1 MSLVALAISLLP
13 MSQSSITDIKSA
25 EQVRLNACIEL
36 ADTDAEAAFEES
48 LAWLGEGARP
58 AARYCNAIALIG
70 LGNYREAAARFEELA
85 NAPDAGGLADRAI
98 YLAQAGNA
106 WLTAGYPDA
115 ALVALDNAVKIA
127 ETDPDIRIDRAAA
140 NLMMGNYDQAIEDA
154 SVALETYP
162 NNIEALQIR
171 ARAHLNLDD
180 LDRAEGDMGRALL
193 IDGKNIDTLVLRGDI
208 REAKRLAGEG

>member
-1 MSLVALAISLLP
+1 MGLAALAIFLLP
-13 MSQSSITDIKSA
+13 MSQSSISDIKAA
-25 EQVRLNACIEL
+25 EQARLNACIQL
-36 ADTDAEAAFEES
+36 ADEDPEAAFEES

-58 AARYCNAIALIG
+58 AARYCNAVALIG

-127 ETDPDIRIDRAAA
+127 ESDPDIRIDRAAA
-140 NLMMGNYDQAIEDA
+140 NLLLGNWNQAITDA

-162 NNIEALQIR
+162 NNVEALQIR
-171 ARAHLNLDD
+171 SRAWLNLEN
-180 LDRAEGDMGRALL
+180 LANAEADMGRALI
-193 IDGKNIDTLVLRGDI
+193 IDGTNIDTLVLRGDV
-208 REAKRLAGEG
+208 REAKRLSEEG